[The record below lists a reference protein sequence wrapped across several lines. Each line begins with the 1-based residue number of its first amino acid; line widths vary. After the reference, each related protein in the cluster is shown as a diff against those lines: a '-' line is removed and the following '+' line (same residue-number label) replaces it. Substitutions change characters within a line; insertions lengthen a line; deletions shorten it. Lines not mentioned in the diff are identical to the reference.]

1 MNDLVQEVIA
11 HLYNAD
17 NAKVTITLDVNVD
30 LPKGTPMPIVRTV
43 AENCR
48 TLKVDDFGLND

>member
-43 AENCR
+43 TENCR
-48 TLKVDDFGLND
+48 TLKVDDFGFND